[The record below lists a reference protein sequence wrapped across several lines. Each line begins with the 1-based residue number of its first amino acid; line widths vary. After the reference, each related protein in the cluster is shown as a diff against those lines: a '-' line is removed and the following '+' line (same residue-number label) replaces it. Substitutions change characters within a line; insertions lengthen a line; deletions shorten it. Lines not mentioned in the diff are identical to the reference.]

1 MKTQDLMVKKLS
13 PGIRYS
19 ESFKRAVVKEYESG
33 ILNKDQEEILALKY

>member
-1 MKTQDLMVKKLS
+1 MKKQELRVKVIVPSIK
-13 PGIRYS
+13 YS